1 VISFVGGLVLGIVL
15 ALMKLSSVPPY
26 RWFATAYVELFR
38 GLPALLTIFAMA
50 FMVPIA
56 LGVRL
61 PGGSVGAGLVG
72 LVLVAGAY
80 MAEVIRAGIQAVPKG
95 QSEASRSLGMSPA
108 KTMGWIILPQGFR
121 IIIPPLTNEF
131 VLLLK
136 DTSLLFIA
144 GATVLTKELPTY
156 ARDGL
161 TNTGNG
167 TTLGMAAMLYRLIT
181 IPLTRLVAVLERRLA
196 RGRGRRPPGDGTSLV
211 MAAMLCLLTTI
222 PLTRLVAVLARRL
235 ARGRWRRPPG
245 HPRSR
250 SRACARASGTTRCS
264 RASTS
269 PSTRARSS
277 ASSGP
282 PGR

>member
-1 VISFVGGLVLGIVL
+1 MRLTTRRRLSRGTLYLLFVAVVVAVALATDWGRLAAAFFQVDIARDLLPEIITVALKNTLLFTVISFVGGLVLGIVL

-144 GATVLTKELPTY
+144 GSTVLTKELTTF
-156 ARDGL
+156 ARDASS
-161 TNTGNG
+161 TTSNG
-167 TTLGMAAMLYRLIT
+167 TPLVMAAMLYLLVT
-181 IPLTRLVAVLERRLA
+181 IPLTRLVAVLERRL
-196 RGRGRRPPGDGTSLV
+196 GRGR
-211 MAAMLCLLTTI
+211 
-222 PLTRLVAVLARRL
+222 
-235 ARGRWRRPPG
+235 
-245 HPRSR
+245 
-250 SRACARASGTTRCS
+250 
-264 RASTS
+264 
-269 PSTRARSS
+269 
-277 ASSGP
+277 
-282 PGR
+282 